1 MTKEKN
7 VFQKIATGFLFLMIA
22 GLFTVLTSCKC
33 EEEQDYEITHRI
45 VYKAEGSAGVQI
57 ISARYHGYVGANLI
71 TAPNVSGNQW
81 ASPEVKMTHRLQA
94 GKTNTEG
101 TLAIIKATGADA
113 SSSLKVQIYVDGT
126 LKKEV
131 TATGQDL
138 NIEAQYDIDFKVD

>member
-22 GLFTVLTSCKC
+22 GLFAIIISCRC

-81 ASPEVKMTHRLQA
+81 TSPEVKMTHRLPA
-94 GKTNTEG
+94 GKINTEG
-101 TLAIIKATGADA
+101 TLAIIKATGANV
-113 SSSLKVQIYVDGT
+113 SSTLKVQIYVDGT